1 MFDFEG
7 FVGRFCGIAVVAFL
21 LPLGSW
27 PTFAQEKRV
36 ALVIGNSEY
45 QHTPQL
51 TNPANDA
58 SDIAEELTKVGF
70 SVIDRRDLDKAGMD
84 RTLRDFAEA
93 LSGAKVGLFFYAGHG
108 IQVGGQNYL
117 VPVDA
122 KLSTPAAVD
131 FEMVRLDL
139 VQRTMEH
146 TTTTNIIVMDACR
159 DNPLAR
165 NLARALGTRSTQI
178 GRGLSAQESGEG
190 TMISFSTQPGNVA
203 LDGDG
208 RNSPF
213 AEALIKHMSTPGE
226 DISTI
231 LINVRNDVMQATGR
245 RQVPWEHSAM
255 TARFF
260 FLGKGQEAK
269 VLPPA
274 NDIRP
279 PTITTPVVTA
289 PKAAERAPDGIGP
302 KHFYPP
308 AGTTCSDI
316 RPKCEGNCKAKGY
329 QNCSNH
335 CSERFRSC
343 LQDGSFVGKYWQ
355 THGLVKK

>member
-1 MFDFEG
+1 MFDFKD
-7 FVGRFCGIAVVAFL
+7 FLGRFCRVVAVALL
-21 LPLGSW
+21 LPLGA
-27 PTFAQEKRV
+27 PPALAQEKRV
-36 ALVIGNSEY
+36 ALVVGNSEY

-58 SDIAEELTKVGF
+58 SDIAAELARLGF
-70 SVIDRRDLDKAGMD
+70 SVIDRRDLDKAAMD
-84 RTLRDFAEA
+84 RTLRDFAEQ

-146 TTTTNIIVMDACR
+146 ATTTNIIVMDACR

-165 NLARALGTRSTQI
+165 NLARALGTRSAQI

-190 TMISFSTQPGNVA
+190 TLISFSTQPGNVA

-269 VLPPA
+269 ELPPA
-274 NDIRP
+274 SDIKP
-279 PTITTPVVTA
+279 PKSTTPVINV
-289 PKAAERAPDGIGP
+289 PRVVPGP
-302 KHFYPP
+302 
-308 AGTTCSDI
+308 GLSCSDV
-316 RPKCEGNCKAKGY
+316 RPNCEMGCKSRGHPP
-329 QNCSNH
+329 QNCTT
-335 CSERFRSC
+335 SC
-343 LQDGSFVGKYWQ
+343 TAMFNDCLKTGSFMGRYKQ

>member
-1 MFDFEG
+1 MFK
-7 FVGRFCGIAVVAFL
+7 RLVASCLAFWV
-21 LPLGSW
+21 LPAL
-27 PTFAQEKRV
+27 AQETRI
-36 ALVIGNSEY
+36 ALVIGNSAY
-45 QHTPQL
+45 QHTPPL

-58 SDIAEELTKVGF
+58 NDMTEELEKLGF
-70 SVIDRRDLDKAGMD
+70 TVIGKQDLDKSEMD
-84 RTLRDFAEA
+84 RSIRDFAAA
-93 LSGAKVGLFFYAGHG
+93 LSGAKVGLLFYAGHG
-108 IQVGGQNYL
+108 MQIGGQNYL
-117 VPVDA
+117 VPIDA
-122 KLSTPAAVD
+122 KLSTASAVD

-139 VQRTMEH
+139 VQRTMESE
-146 TTTTNIIVMDACR
+146 TKTNIIIMDACR

-190 TMISFSTQPGNVA
+190 TLISFSTQPGNVA

-213 AEALIKHMSTPGE
+213 AEAFIKHMSTPGE

-269 VLPPA
+269 ELPPA
-274 NDIRP
+274 SDIKP
-279 PTITTPVVTA
+279 PKSATPAVNVPRVV
-289 PKAAERAPDGIGP
+289 PGP
-302 KHFYPP
+302 
-308 AGTTCSDI
+308 GLSCSDV
-316 RPKCEGNCKAKGY
+316 RPTCEMGCKSRGHPA
-329 QNCSNH
+329 QNCAVN
-335 CSERFRSC
+335 CTAMFNDC
-343 LQDGSFVGKYWQ
+343 LKTGSFMGRYKQ